1 MNSESAQRKRQQHK
15 VPLVVTADSL
25 RFEEHGLG
33 AVLIEGKR
41 WVLAKEICDV
51 LGISR
56 HRNAVTR
63 LDDDECMLVL
73 LQTAGGPQESYV
85 VNESGAYH
93 LTFIATKPVAKRFRR
108 WVTEEVLPQIRR
120 TGEYRS
126 GAEAQ
131 ANSAPRPEISEADLR
146 LLRQLKEDDIYQ
158 STRHLVTRVNGKFS
172 VEKALSEAKRPW
184 SYDLDMLELIH
195 LVKLVQISWFA
206 LNGDIR
212 RSDQMRQYMC
222 RLSTVMNLL
231 DDKLGT
237 GPYFEPVS
245 SAFPEG
251 PMQ

>member
-1 MNSESAQRKRQQHK
+1 MNSESAQRRHQQHK
-15 VPLVVTADSL
+15 EPLVVETDSL
-25 RFEEHGLG
+25 RFEEQGLG
-33 AVLIEGKR
+33 AVSIEGKR

-63 LDDDECMLVL
+63 LDDDECKLVL
-73 LQTAGGPQESYV
+73 MQTAGGPQEAYV

-120 TGEYRS
+120 TGEYRQDA
-126 GAEAQ
+126 GAQ
-131 ANSAPRPEISEADLR
+131 AANGAPKPEISAADLR
-146 LLRQLKEDDIYQ
+146 LLAELKEGDIYQ
-158 STRHLVTRVNGKFS
+158 ATRHLVTRINGKFS
-172 VEKALSEAKRPW
+172 VERALSEAKRPW
-184 SYDLDMLELIH
+184 SYDLDILELIH

-206 LNGDIR
+206 LGQNSE

-222 RLSTVMNLL
+222 RLSTVMRLL

-237 GPYFEPVS
+237 GPYFEPVT
-245 SAFPEG
+245 AIPPEG
-251 PMQ
+251 A